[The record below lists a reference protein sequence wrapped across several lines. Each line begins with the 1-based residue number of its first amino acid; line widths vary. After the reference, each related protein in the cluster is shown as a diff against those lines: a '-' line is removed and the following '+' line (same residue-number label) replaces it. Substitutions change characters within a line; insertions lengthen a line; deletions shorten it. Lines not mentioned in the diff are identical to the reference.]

1 MVLELGALELGG
13 ASEGVIDS
21 GMSSAAETPKSDAES
36 RPGSHPTA
44 WTPILA
50 LPIGFFALI
59 LVRHAWV
66 TEDAYITFRTVEN
79 FIDGYGLVWNV
90 GERVQAYTHPL
101 WMALHVVAF
110 YVTREFFYTTT
121 ALCLGVSLL
130 TVFLYARRA
139 AETTATAVVGIL
151 ALVGSKAFM
160 DYSACGLENPLTH
173 LTLVLFAIEFLR
185 RDERPNRLLRLSLL
199 ASVGMLTRL
208 DALCFFLPA
217 LVWEAWRQ
225 RSKKTVGALLLGVT
239 PVMLWELFSLF
250 YYGFLFPN
258 TAYAKLATGIPQ
270 GALAQQGLLYLLSAV
285 AYDPITPLLLGLG
298 VALPFLT
305 RRWRLMPLVVGV
317 ILNLVYVVS
326 VGGDF
331 MAGRFLSGSLLMAV
345 ILASNCG
352 IDLEMRRVTSLCLAV
367 VLAGLIAPYPTV
379 LSGEDYGHNRE
390 FHIDYKGVA
399 DERAVYYKAAGLMRA
414 RRNTIMPDHKLVGE
428 GLKMRMSGTAIE
440 LRQAVGYLGYF
451 AGPKVQIVDQCA
463 LTDPLLAR
471 LPLAPGSKWRIG
483 HYWRD
488 IPDGYI
494 ETLHTGENQI
504 VDPDLAAYYDKI
516 RIVTRGPL
524 FSKERL
530 TEIVKFNLGY
540 YDDLLPG

>member
-1 MVLELGALELGG
+1 M
-13 ASEGVIDS
+13 
-21 GMSSAAETPKSDAES
+21 
-36 RPGSHPTA
+36 
-44 WTPILA
+44 A
-50 LPIGFFALI
+50 LPIALFALI

-79 FIDGYGLVWNV
+79 FIDGHGLVWNV

-101 WMALHVVAF
+101 WMAIHVVAYF
-110 YVTREFFYTTT
+110 LTREFFFTTT
-121 ALCLGVSLL
+121 AICLGVSLL
-130 TVFLYARRA
+130 TVLLYARSA
-139 AETTATAVVGIL
+139 AETAATAVVGIL

-173 LTLVLFAIEFLR
+173 LSLVLFAIEFLR
-185 RDERPNRLLRLSLL
+185 RDERPNRTLRLSLL
-199 ASVGMLTRL
+199 ASLGMLTRL

-217 LVWEAWRQ
+217 LVWEVWRR
-225 RSKKTVGALLLGVT
+225 RSKGTVEALLLGLT
-239 PVMLWELFSLF
+239 PVLLWELFSLF

-258 TAYAKLATGIPQ
+258 TAYAKLATGIPR
-270 GALAQQGLLYLLSAV
+270 GELIQQGLLYLLSAV
-285 AYDPITPLLLGLG
+285 AYDPITPMLLGVG
-298 VALPFLT
+298 ITLPFLT
-305 RRWRLMPLVVGV
+305 RRWRLMPLVLGV
-317 ILNLVYVVS
+317 VLNLVYVVS

-345 ILASNCG
+345 VLASNCG
-352 IDLEMRRVTSLCLAV
+352 FDLEMRRITPLCLAV
-367 VLAGLIAPYPTV
+367 VLAGLIAPYPTFF
-379 LSGEDYGHNRE
+379 SSEDYGHNRE

-414 RRNTIMPDHKLVGE
+414 RRNTVMPDHKLVGE
-428 GLKMRMSGTAIE
+428 GLKMRMSGPVIE

-451 AGPKVQIVDQCA
+451 AGPKVHIVDQCA

-488 IPDGYI
+488 IPGGYI
-494 ETLHTGENQI
+494 ETLHSGENRI
-504 VDPDLAAYYDKI
+504 LDADIAAYYDKVRTI
-516 RIVTRGPL
+516 TRDPL

-530 TEIVKFNLGY
+530 TEIVKMNLGY
-540 YDDLLPG
+540 YDGLLPG